1 MLRTLPGTLALLL
14 GFCLS
19 AAPAAAQ
26 GPAADSLPLS
36 LRAAL
41 DLGLQRNPQVLTA
54 GYSRSAAGAGLWDAY
69 GNFLPQVSLSGQLQ
83 QVDEGQFVLFGAE
96 FVSPQSRN
104 TVYSWDV
111 THSLLDSGRDLFR
124 LKSAR
129 ANVDQAIAGYD
140 LQSLTTAT
148 QIETQY
154 LEARRQQALVNRA
167 LFEVEQRKQQL
178 ALAQGRYDV
187 GAVTRSDVLLARLEL
202 NRAEVAV
209 LQAEQRLEEARL
221 GLRRLLGGALP
232 DRPLELTTTFQVF
245 QPGYDIQDLVARAL
259 AEHPSL
265 RETRAQQEADAAQL
279 WMARSAYLPSLQ
291 LRYTIQRTAADTFDF
306 KFSEFSEQSVVGL
319 VLNWQVFG
327 GFERYNQT
335 SQANAALQ
343 SARAEEV
350 GRALQV
356 EQDVRTAHSRLLTAY
371 ASHQAAQLS
380 VELAAEDLRLGEARY
395 RTGTGSFVDL
405 VDARTRSAVA
415 DVELISATYDFYLA
429 VVQLELATG
438 LNLLPDEVNER

>member
-1 MLRTLPGTLALLL
+1 MLRRMLGTTALLL
-14 GFCLS
+14 GALLP
-19 AAPAAAQ
+19 APPAAAQ
-26 GPAADSLPLS
+26 ETTADSLPLS
-36 LRAAL
+36 LREAL
-41 DLGLQRNPQVLTA
+41 DLGLQRNPQVLSA
-54 GYSRSAAGAGLWDAY
+54 GYTRSAAGAGLWDAY
-69 GNFLPQVSLSGQLQ
+69 GNFLPRISLSGQVQ
-83 QVDEGQFVLFGAE
+83 RVDQGTFVLFGRE
-96 FVSPQSRN
+96 FDSPKSYN
-104 TVYSWDV
+104 TGYSWDL

-154 LEARRQQALVNRA
+154 LEARRQQALVDRA
-167 LFEVEQRKQQL
+167 RFEVEQRRQQL

-187 GAVTRSDVLLARLEL
+187 GTVTRSDVLLARLDL

-209 LQAEQRLEEARL
+209 LQAVQRLEEARL
-221 GLRRLLGGALP
+221 GLRRLLGGSLP
-232 DRPLELTTTFQVF
+232 ERPLELTTDFRVF
-245 QPGYDIQDLVARAL
+245 QPAYDVEDLVARAL
-259 AEHPSL
+259 REHPSL
-265 RETRAQQEADAAQL
+265 RESRAQQEADAAQL

-291 LRYTIQRTAADTFDF
+291 LQYSIQRTAADTLDF
-306 KFSEFSEQSVVGL
+306 VFSDFAEQSYVG
-319 VLNWQVFG
+319 VALNWQVFG

-350 GRALQV
+350 NRALQI
-356 EQDVRTAHSRLLTAY
+356 EQDVRTAYTRLLTAY
-371 ASHQAAQLS
+371 ASHQAAELS
-380 VELAAEDLRLGEARY
+380 VELASEDLRLGEGRY

-405 VDARTRSAVA
+405 VDARTRSALA
-415 DVELISATYDFYLA
+415 DAELISATYDFYLA
-429 VVQLELATG
+429 LVQLELATG

>member
-1 MLRTLPGTLALLL
+1 MLRRMLGTTALLL
-14 GFCLS
+14 GALLT
-19 AAPAAAQ
+19 ALPVVAQ
-26 GPAADSLPLS
+26 ETRADSLPLS
-36 LRAAL
+36 LREAL
-41 DLGLQRNPQVLTA
+41 DLGLQENPQVLSA
-54 GYSRSAAGAGLWDAY
+54 GYTRSAAGAGLWDAY
-69 GNFLPQVSLSGQLQ
+69 GNFLPRVSLSGQVQ
-83 QVDEGQFVLFGAE
+83 QVDEGEFVLFGTE
-96 FVSPQSRN
+96 FTSPQSRN
-104 TVYSWDV
+104 TGYSWDI

-167 LFEVEQRKQQL
+167 LFEVEQRRQQL

-209 LQAEQRLEEARL
+209 LLAGQRLEEARL
-221 GLRRLLGGALP
+221 ALRSLLGGALP
-232 DRPLELTTTFQVF
+232 DQPLQLTTAFQVF
-245 QPGYDIQDLVARAL
+245 QPGYDLQDLVARAL

-291 LRYTIQRTAADTFDF
+291 LQYSVQRTAADTFDF
-306 KFSEFSEQSVVGL
+306 KFSEFSEQSYVGL
-319 VLNWQVFG
+319 ALNWQVFG

-350 GRALQV
+350 SRALQI
-356 EQDVRTAHSRLLTAY
+356 EEDVRAAYSRLLTAY
-371 ASHQAAQLS
+371 ASHQAARLS
-380 VELAAEDLRLGEARY
+380 VELASEDLRLGEARY

-405 VDARTRSAVA
+405 VDARTRAAVA
-415 DVELISATYDFYLA
+415 DAELISTTYDFYQAL
-429 VVQLELATG
+429 VQLELATG
-438 LNLLPDEVNER
+438 LNLLPDEVNQR

>member
-1 MLRTLPGTLALLL
+1 MLGTTALLL
-14 GFCLS
+14 GALLT
-19 AAPAAAQ
+19 ALPVAAQ
-26 GPAADSLPLS
+26 ETRADSLPLS
-36 LRAAL
+36 LREAL
-41 DLGLQRNPQVLTA
+41 DLGLQRNPQVLSA
-54 GYSRSAAGAGLWDAY
+54 GYTRSAAGAGLWDAY

-83 QVDEGQFVLFGAE
+83 QVDEGRFVLFGAE
-96 FVSPQSRN
+96 FESPQSRN

-187 GAVTRSDVLLARLEL
+187 GAVTRSDVLLARLDL
-202 NRAEVAV
+202 NRAEVSV

-265 RETRAQQEADAAQL
+265 RETRAQQQADAAQL

-291 LRYTIQRTAADTFDF
+291 LRYSIQHTAADTFDF
-306 KFSEFSEQSVVGL
+306 NFSDFSEQSVVGL
-319 VLNWQVFG
+319 AMNWQVFG

-350 GRALQV
+350 SRALQI

-438 LNLLPDEVNER
+438 LNLLPDEVYER

>member
-1 MLRTLPGTLALLL
+1 MLRRMLGTTALLL
-14 GFCLS
+14 GALLP
-19 AAPAAAQ
+19 APPVAAQ
-26 GPAADSLPLS
+26 GTTADSLPLS
-36 LRAAL
+36 LREAL
-41 DLGLQRNPQVLTA
+41 DLGLQRNPQVLSA
-54 GYSRSAAGAGLWDAY
+54 GYTRSAAGAGLWDAY
-69 GNFLPQVSLSGQLQ
+69 GNFLPRISLSGQVQ
-83 QVDEGQFVLFGAE
+83 RVDQGTFVLFGRE
-96 FVSPQSRN
+96 FDSPKSYN
-104 TVYSWDV
+104 TGYSWDL

-129 ANVDQAIAGYD
+129 ANVNQAIAGYD

-154 LEARRQQALVNRA
+154 LEARRQQALVDRA
-167 LFEVEQRKQQL
+167 RFEVEQRRQQL

-187 GAVTRSDVLLARLEL
+187 GTVTRSDVLLARLDL

-209 LQAEQRLEEARL
+209 LQAVQRLEEARL
-221 GLRRLLGGALP
+221 GLRRLLGGSLP
-232 DRPLELTTTFQVF
+232 ERPLELTTDFQVF
-245 QPGYDIQDLVARAL
+245 QPAYDVEDLVARAL
-259 AEHPSL
+259 GEHPSL
-265 RETRAQQEADAAQL
+265 RESRAQQEADAAQL

-291 LRYTIQRTAADTFDF
+291 LQYSIQRTAADTLDF
-306 KFSEFSEQSVVGL
+306 VFSDFAEQSYVG
-319 VLNWQVFG
+319 VALNWQVFG

-350 GRALQV
+350 SRALQI

-371 ASHQAAQLS
+371 ASHQAAVLS
-380 VELAAEDLRLGEARY
+380 VELASEDLRLGEGRY

-405 VDARTRSAVA
+405 VDARTRSALA
-415 DVELISATYDFYLA
+415 DAELISATYDFYLA
-429 VVQLELATG
+429 LVQLELATG

>member
-1 MLRTLPGTLALLL
+1 MLRRMLGTSALLL
-14 GFCLS
+14 GLLAS
-19 AAPAAAQ
+19 AVPARGQA
-26 GPAADSLPLS
+26 PAADSLPLS
-36 LRAAL
+36 LREAL

-54 GYSRSAAGAGLWDAY
+54 GFNRSAAGAGMWDAY
-69 GNFLPQVSLSGQLQ
+69 GNFLPRISLSGQVQ
-83 QVDEGQFVLFGAE
+83 RVEQGTFVLFGRE
-96 FVSPQSRN
+96 FDSPKSYN
-104 TVYSWDV
+104 TGYSWDL

-124 LKSAR
+124 LRSAR

-154 LEARRQQALVNRA
+154 LEARRQQALVDRA
-167 LFEVEQRKQQL
+167 GFEVEQRRQQL

-187 GAVTRSDVLLARLEL
+187 GTVTRSDVLLARLDL

-245 QPGYDIQDLVARAL
+245 PPAYDAEDLVARAL
-259 AEHPSL
+259 RDHPSL
-265 RETRAQQEADAAQL
+265 RESRAQQQADAAQL

-291 LRYTIQRTAADTFDF
+291 LQYSIQRTAADTLDF
-306 KFSEFSEQSVVGL
+306 VFSDFAEQSYVG
-319 VLNWQVFG
+319 VALNWQVFG

-335 SQANAALQ
+335 SRANAALQ

-380 VELAAEDLRLGEARY
+380 VELAAEDLRLGEGRY

-405 VDARTRSAVA
+405 VDARTRSALA
-415 DVELISATYDFYLA
+415 DAELIGTTYDFYLA
-429 VVQLELATG
+429 LVQLELATG
-438 LNLLPDEVNER
+438 LNLLPDEVNQR

>member
-1 MLRTLPGTLALLL
+1 MLRHTLRTFALLL
-14 GFCLS
+14 GLFLP
-19 AAPAAAQ
+19 AAPAVAQ
-26 GPAADSLPLS
+26 ETAADSLPLS
-36 LRAAL
+36 LREAL
-41 DLGLQRNPQVLTA
+41 DIGLQRNPQVLIA

-69 GNFLPQVSLSGQLQ
+69 GNFLPRVSLSGQLQ
-83 QVDEGQFVLFGAE
+83 QVEQGTFVLFGRE
-96 FVSPQSRN
+96 FESPQSYN
-104 TVYSWDV
+104 TGYSWDL

-140 LQSLTTAT
+140 LQTLSTAT
-148 QIETQY
+148 EIESQY
-154 LEARRQQALVNRA
+154 LEARRRQALV
-167 LFEVEQRKQQL
+167 QRTQQEIEGRRQQL

-187 GAVTRSDVLLARLEL
+187 GQVTKSDVLLAQLDL
-202 NRAEVAV
+202 NRAELAV
-209 LQAEQRLEEARL
+209 LQAVQQLEEARL

-232 DRPLELTTTFQVF
+232 DRPLELTTSFQVF
-245 QPGYDIQDLVARAL
+245 QPAFDAEQLIERAL
-259 AEHPSL
+259 RDHPGL
-265 RETRAQQEADAAQL
+265 RESRARQEADAAQL
-279 WMARSAYLPSLQ
+279 WIARTAYLPTLQ
-291 LRYTIQRTAADTFDF
+291 LQYSVQRTAADSLDF
-306 KFSEFSEQSVVGL
+306 AFSDFSEQAFVSLG
-319 VLNWQVFG
+319 LNWQVFG

-350 GRALQV
+350 SLALQV

-371 ASHQAAQLS
+371 ASHQAAGLS

-415 DVELISATYDFYLA
+415 DVELITTTYDFYLA
-429 VVQLELATG
+429 LVQLELATG
-438 LNLLPDEVNER
+438 LNLLPDEVNHP

>member
-1 MLRTLPGTLALLL
+1 MLHRMLGTFALVIGIL
-14 GFCLS
+14 
-19 AAPAAAQ
+19 APAVPARGQ
-26 GPAADSLPLS
+26 AADSLPLS
-36 LRAAL
+36 LREAL

-54 GYSRSAAGAGLWDAY
+54 GFNRSAAGAGMWDAY
-69 GNFLPQVSLSGQLQ
+69 GNFLPRISLSAQAQ
-83 QVDEGQFVLFGAE
+83 RVDEGTFVLFGLE
-96 FVSPQSRN
+96 FDSPQSYN
-104 TVYSWDV
+104 TGYSWDL
-111 THSLLDSGRDLFR
+111 THSLLDSGRDWFR
-124 LKSAR
+124 LRSAR

-154 LEARRQQALVNRA
+154 LEARRQQALVDRA
-167 LFEVEQRKQQL
+167 RFEVEQRRQQL
-178 ALAQGRYDV
+178 TLAQGRYDV
-187 GAVTRSDVLLARLEL
+187 GSVTRSDVLLARLDL
-202 NRAEVAV
+202 NRAEVSV

-245 QPGYDIQDLVARAL
+245 PPAYDAEDLVARAL
-259 AEHPSL
+259 REHPSL
-265 RETRAQQEADAAQL
+265 RESRAQQEADAAQL
-279 WMARSAYLPSLQ
+279 WIARTAYLPSLQ
-291 LRYTIQRTAADTFDF
+291 LQYSIQRTAADTLDF
-306 KFSEFSEQSVVGL
+306 VFSDFAEQSYVV
-319 VLNWQVFG
+319 VALNWQVFG

-335 SQANAALQ
+335 SRANAALQ

-380 VELAAEDLRLGEARY
+380 VELAAEDLRLGEGRY
-395 RTGTGSFVDL
+395 RTGSGSFVDL

>member
-291 LRYTIQRTAADTFDF
+291 LRYSIQRTAADTFDF

>member
-14 GFCLS
+14 GLCLA

-96 FVSPQSRN
+96 FESPQSRN

-291 LRYTIQRTAADTFDF
+291 LRYSIQRTAADTFDF
-306 KFSEFSEQSVVGL
+306 KFSEFSEQSVAGL
-319 VLNWQVFG
+319 ALNWQVFG

-350 GRALQV
+350 SRSLQI
-356 EQDVRTAHSRLLTAY
+356 EEDVRTAHSRLLTAY
-371 ASHQAAQLS
+371 ASHQAARLS
-380 VELAAEDLRLGEARY
+380 VELASEDLRLGEARY

-405 VDARTRSAVA
+405 VDARTRAAGA
-415 DVELISATYDFYLA
+415 DAELIGTTYDFYQAL
-429 VVQLELATG
+429 VQLELATG
-438 LNLLPDEVNER
+438 LNLLPDEVDER